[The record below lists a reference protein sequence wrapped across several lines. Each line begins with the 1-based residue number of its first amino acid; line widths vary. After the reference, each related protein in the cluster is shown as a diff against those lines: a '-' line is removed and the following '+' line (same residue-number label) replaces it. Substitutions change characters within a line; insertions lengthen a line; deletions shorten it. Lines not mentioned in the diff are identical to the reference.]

1 MHTYTEHKED
11 VPENF
16 LRGGVPNRTMCSA
29 LAQMHLTSG
38 LGTLNKHK
46 NKTGNTR
53 AGLDDRGREQILGLC
68 FTYCHGYQN
77 RVDTDRKR
85 KK

>member
-46 NKTGNTR
+46 NKTGQYACW
-53 AGLDDRGREQILGLC
+53 AG
-68 FTYCHGYQN
+68 
-77 RVDTDRKR
+77 
-85 KK
+85 